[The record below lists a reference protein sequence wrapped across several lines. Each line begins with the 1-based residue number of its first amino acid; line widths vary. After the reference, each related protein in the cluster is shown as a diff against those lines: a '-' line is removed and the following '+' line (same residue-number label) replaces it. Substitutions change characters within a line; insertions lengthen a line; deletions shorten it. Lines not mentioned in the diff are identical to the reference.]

1 MVHAPGL
8 AHGDGTALAGVW
20 ARRAE
25 AAGAL
30 AATYGV
36 PSFTRVEDLFAACDA
51 VAFSVPPGVQA
62 ELGVLAARA
71 GKALLLEKPIAADLA
86 GAERLASAVAD
97 AGVPSMVVL
106 TWRYAPQVRSFL
118 ESARDFK
125 AIGGRGWF
133 ISGALRPGSPFATPW
148 RLERG
153 PLLDLGP
160 HVLDLMDAALGPIT
174 GVRAHGGR
182 LGWVGVH
189 LEHESGAHSDVS
201 LCGTANID
209 PHLAGAELFG
219 EAGSLSIDPR
229 GAARETIA
237 TLFRE
242 FALVARGQ
250 LACDVDVHRGLY
262 LQRFIEA
269 AEGQLS

>member
-8 AHGDGTALAGVW
+8 AHGEGTELAGIW
-20 ARRAE
+20 ARRRD

-36 PSFTRVEDLFAACDA
+36 PSFERIEDLFAACEA

-62 ELGVLAARA
+62 ELGVAAAKA
-71 GKALLLEKPIAADLA
+71 GKALLLEKPIAADVR
-86 GAERLASAVAD
+86 GAERLADAVGE
-97 AGVPSMVVL
+97 AGVASMVVL
-106 TWRYAPQVRSFL
+106 TWRYAPQVRAFL
-118 ESARDFK
+118 ASARDFE

-133 ISGALRPGSPFATPW
+133 ISGALRPGGPFATPW

-160 HVLDLMDAALGPIT
+160 HVLDLMDAAMGRIVA
-174 GVRAHGGR
+174 VRAHGHR
-182 LGWVGVH
+182 LGWVGIQ
-189 LEHESGAHSDVS
+189 LEHKSGTHSDVAF
-201 LCGTANID
+201 CGTANID

-219 EAGSLSIDPR
+219 EGGSLSVDPR

-242 FALVARGQ
+242 FALVVRGQ
-250 LACDVDVHRGLY
+250 LASVADVRRGLHI
-262 LQRFIEA
+262 QRIIEA
-269 AEGQLS
+269 AEGQL